1 MKNVSIFTILS
12 ALMTLPV
19 FGATVSRIDVNG
31 NQRMDAESIRI
42 LADVKIGDNVG
53 DARSNEIAKKLNIS
67 VAALS
72 RYETG
77 SFEPKSISLIV
88 DLAFLYNVSTDY
100 ILGKTDCKNP
110 EVDFDKLDIGLSSK
124 TYETLTEKQK
134 NQIKKI
140 IAILVNE
147 E

>member
-1 MKNVSIFTILS
+1 MGDKNIF
-12 ALMTLPV
+12 
-19 FGATVSRIDVNG
+19 GQRIKELRKSYKYTQDQV
-31 NQRMDAESIRI
+31 
-42 LADVKIGDNVG
+42 
-53 DARSNEIAKKLNIS
+53 AKKLNIS

-140 IAILVNE
+140 IAVLVNE
-147 E
+147 